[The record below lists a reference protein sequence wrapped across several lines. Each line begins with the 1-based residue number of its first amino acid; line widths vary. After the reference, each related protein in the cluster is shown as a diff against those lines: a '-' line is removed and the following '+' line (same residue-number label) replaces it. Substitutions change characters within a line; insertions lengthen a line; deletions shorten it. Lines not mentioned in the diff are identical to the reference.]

1 MLYVGRLSAEKGPL
15 LLADCLQRV
24 GARGVFVGDGELR
37 AAVRDALSVGGDH
50 RLAAGRDGVREH
62 LAQAR
67 VLVLPS
73 LWFEAQ
79 GLVVA
84 EAAAMG
90 VPSIV
95 PDTSGA
101 RDWVDDGVDGF
112 WFRGGDADDLSR
124 QILRLLREPAL
135 AARLG
140 PRRLRAV
147 LGGAADAR
155 AAPARARAD
164 LRRRCSRWRASA

>member
-1 MLYVGRLSAEKGPL
+1 M
-15 LLADCLQRV
+15 
-24 GARGVFVGDGELR
+24 
-37 AAVRDALSVGGDH
+37 
-50 RLAAGRDGVREH
+50 
-62 LAQAR
+62 
-67 VLVLPS
+67 LVLPS

-90 VPSIV
+90 IPSIV

-101 RDWVDDGVDGF
+101 RDWVDDGIDGF

-135 AARLG
+135 AGRLG
-140 PRRLRAV
+140 
-147 LGGAADAR
+147 R
-155 AAPARARAD
+155 AAYERFWAAPPTLDQHLGELERIYGDMLAME
-164 LRRRCSRWRASA
+164 ASA